1 MHAQTYRSC
10 STCQYCMICL
20 YGLDIP
26 SIFVHYNRRGRSRAS
41 GSVVTFCGF
50 VFSSCLGP
58 ESVKL
63 ERGDVFVLKTYFI
76 NHISATVNYREQSLV
91 GLNAVYV
98 FDTALFRYPGV
109 GGWENATFFDYLLY
123 LFVLPYWR
131 IGLGRREV

>member
-1 MHAQTYRSC
+1 M
-10 STCQYCMICL
+10 
-20 YGLDIP
+20 D
-26 SIFVHYNRRGRSRAS
+26 SIFRRYLCTTTAGAGVEPPAAS
-41 GSVVTFCGF
+41 LHSADLY
-50 VFSSCLGP
+50 SLLALGP
-58 ESVKL
+58 SLIL

-76 NHISATVNYREQSLV
+76 NHLSATVNYREQSLI